1 MEELKIAL
9 EGLSTPMLAM
19 LVVLALVQIG
29 LEIYAIIDIV
39 RRPVDRITGGNKLL
53 WIIVVLFINMI
64 GAIVYLAV
72 GRKPAPAQD
81 VVSAAPA
88 TERASDAADMLYG
101 RREDALSAPVP
112 PTEPA
117 DSSTVMD
124 GESVPDA
131 SADDAS

>member
-1 MEELKIAL
+1 MQEITTAL
-9 EGLSTPMLAM
+9 EGLSTPMIVMLAA
-19 LVVLALVQIG
+19 VVLVQLG
-29 LEIYAIIDIV
+29 LEIYAIIDII

-53 WIIVVLFINMI
+53 WIVVVLFINMV

-81 VVSAAPA
+81 VARSTPTAESAA
-88 TERASDAADMLYG
+88 DAADMLYG
-101 RREDALSAPVP
+101 RREDAFSAPVP

-117 DSSTVMD
+117 DSSTVTD

-131 SADDAS
+131 DAGDAS